1 MLYEFLTQ
9 NHDELVKRCR
19 SKVAKRSSP
28 PPTVSEQEYGIP
40 ALLGQLVD
48 TLRSEDTARVEP
60 ANLPANIGSTAGKHG
75 SELLQ
80 KGFTVDQVVHD
91 YGDLC
96 QALTELAHEKK
107 APISVDEF
115 HTFNRCLDNAIADAV
130 TEFGRLR
137 DKGLSEAGTHTMNER
152 LGFLAHELR
161 NHLNS
166 AMLAFGALKGG
177 NATVAGATGAVLGRS
192 LTSLRD
198 LIDRSLADVRLT
210 DGLQV
215 RSEPIAI
222 HELID
227 ELRIWAAMEAKA
239 KGIELTITPIDE
251 ALAVDADRQMI
262 SSAVANLLQNA
273 LKFTRPDGHIRLT
286 AQTAADRILVEIE
299 DECGGLPEGRNEE
312 LFHSFQQRG
321 SDRSGL
327 GLGLSISRRGVE
339 ANGGTVRVRNI
350 AGKGCV
356 FTIELPRRNHAP

>member
-1 MLYEFLTQ
+1 MLHEFLTA

-19 SKVAKRSSP
+19 AKVAKRSSP
-28 PPTVSEQEYGIP
+28 PPTVSEQQYGILM
-40 ALLGQLVD
+40 LLGQLVE
-48 TLRSEDTARVEP
+48 TLRTEEIARAEP
-60 ANLPANIGSTAGKHG
+60 ATLPANIGSTAGKHG
-75 SELLQ
+75 NELLE

-96 QALTELAHEKK
+96 QALTELAHEKN

-137 DKGLSEAGTHTMNER
+137 DKGLSEAGAHTMNER

-161 NHLNS
+161 NYLNS
-166 AMLAFGALKGG
+166 AMLAFEALKGG
-177 NATVAGATGAVLGRS
+177 NTAIGGATGAVLGRS
-192 LTSLRD
+192 LTGLRD

-215 RSEPIAI
+215 RAESIAI

-227 ELRIWAAMEAKA
+227 DLRIWAGMEAKA
-239 KGIELTITPIDE
+239 KGVSFTITPIE
-251 ALAVDADRQMI
+251 KELAVDADRPMI

-273 LKFTRPDGHIRLT
+273 FKFTRPGGHIRLT
-286 AQTAADRILVEIE
+286 AKTAVDRVLVEVE
-299 DECGGLPEGRNEE
+299 DECGGLPEGQSEE
-312 LFHSFQQRG
+312 LFHSFEQRG
-321 SDRSGL
+321 DDRTGL
-327 GLGLSISRRGVE
+327 DLGLSISRRGVE
-339 ANGGTVRVRNI
+339 ANGGTVRVRSI

-356 FTIELPRRNHAP
+356 FTIDLPRRSHAP